1 MLLLTVGLILVGFV
15 LLLIGLFAE
24 IYALVIAAIGCAL
37 AAGLVLLAFSR
48 LSRRTAAPAQTGG
61 AAPAQG
67 WSPPSQPS
75 QPQPAPSQ
83 PAPAWSPPQRP
94 EPEPAQ
100 AWVPP
105 PPPSEP
111 TVTIATIGSEDA
123 PEVVVPVGV
132 SDDEMEFPIADYDEL
147 RVSEILPL
155 LPELD
160 LDELDVVREGELA
173 GKRRAAVIDRID
185 DQMDELEAEAVPVA
199 VTPAAVT
206 PIAGGFPIADYDG
219 RSVDEIVALVP
230 DLSDDELDMLAERE
244 EQGRNRATIL
254 DAIDDQFEEVEIGE
268 EELIM
273 DDEALLPVPVPVK
286 KVPAKKVL
294 AKKIPAKKIVAEKV
308 PVKKLGVKK
317 LGVKKLGVKKGP
329 ARKVAVKGTKVPVK
343 KVTAKKV
350 PVKKVTVKKVPAKKV
365 PAKKVVVKRAP
376 APRATVK
383 KTAVTKVVKKAGR
396 PAKKR

>member
-15 LLLIGLFAE
+15 LLLIGLFAD

-100 AWVPP
+100 AWAPP

-111 TVTIATIGSEDA
+111 TVTIATIGSEEGPDA
-123 PEVVVPVGV
+123 EVSDTGVMVPVGA
-132 SDDEMEFPIADYDEL
+132 SGDEMEFPIADYDEL

-160 LDELDVVREGELA
+160 LDELDVVRERELA

-244 EQGRNRATIL
+244 EQGQNRAAIL

-268 EELIM
+268 EELVM
-273 DDEALLPVPVPVK
+273 DDEALPPVVPVPVK
-286 KVPAKKVL
+286 KVP
-294 AKKIPAKKIVAEKV
+294 
-308 PVKKLGVKK
+308 VKK

-329 ARKVAVKGTKVPVK
+329 ARKVAVKGTKAPVTRVP
-343 KVTAKKV
+343 AKKV

-365 PAKKVVVKRAP
+365 IVKKAP
-376 APRATVK
+376 ARRATVK
-383 KTAVTKVVKKAGR
+383 KTTVTKVVKKVGR